1 MIRELLHLLEESPR
15 CSINFRVSNA
25 APVKKKKKKTGER
38 KGEVGLVLLDNF
50 TALITEQHI
59 ARILNREL
67 NGRVLK
73 YNHSEPK
80 NIVFDVDESL
90 QLL

>member
-1 MIRELLHLLEESPR
+1 MRRQL
-15 CSINFRVSNA
+15 
-25 APVKKKKKKTGER
+25 KKKKTGER

-50 TALITEQHI
+50 TALITERHI

-67 NGRVLK
+67 SGRVLK
-73 YNHSEPK
+73 CNHSEPK
-80 NIVFDVDESL
+80 NIVFDGDESP

>member
-1 MIRELLHLLEESPR
+1 MIRELLHLLEESQR

-25 APVKKKKKKTGER
+25 APIKKKKKRER
-38 KGEVGLVLLDNF
+38 KGEVGLDNF
-50 TALITEQHI
+50 TALITERHI

-80 NIVFDVDESL
+80 NIVFDGDESP
-90 QLL
+90 